1 MSDFT
6 GAPASHFRASDWAV
20 SDARAD
26 MMDTHRGMMD
36 THRDMMDTHRDMM
49 DTHGMLL
56 GLTEDAAYSDA
67 DYLDPNY
74 TDGEEPAAR
83 TRPSTRSR
91 SGEVTELEAQEVR
104 WFYREDKRNWK
115 PFVGHDSLKIEL
127 AHRTLCALRDARE
140 GVFEPED
147 SVCESVCEDAG
158 VEAVC
163 VRGGLYEVDVKGK
176 ECYPVYWNQQERI
189 PVMRAQ
195 WFTDG
200 TWLPLDEEDGDL
212 IEQEHLTKFR
222 GHRIEDSLE
231 TEGVSAAPESKEV
244 VHSVKLSRSHVDWH
258 SVDEVYLYSDAT
270 TSKIARTVTQKLG
283 FSKASSS
290 GTRLHRGYVEEAALE
305 DTPPAATH
313 IVFVVHGIGQK
324 MDQGRIIRNTSMMR
338 DAARK
343 MAEKHFSDRTTE
355 HVEFL
360 PVEWRS
366 KLSLDGDTVDTITP
380 DKVRGL
386 RDMLNSSAMDIM
398 YYTSPLY
405 RDEITRGLTSE
416 LNRLYTLF
424 CSRNPEFEEKG
435 RVSIVSHSLGCVIT
449 YDIITGWD
457 PVRLHHQEA
466 PVAVETDPLWRSS
479 HEQRLVEELH
489 LTRMRLR
496 GLEDQFQSLK
506 SSRNSPALKFK
517 VENFFC
523 MGSPLA
529 VFLALRGVRP
539 GSCRTQNHI
548 LPRSICNRLFNIFH
562 PTDPVAYRLEPLI
575 LKHYS
580 NVAPV
585 QIHWYN
591 TSSPAPYDEMRAVF
605 LTPLKECVSLSEGE
619 NTPSPCTSPPQQRR
633 VGESIT
639 NLGRASIMGA
649 ASIGKGIGG
658 ILFSRFS
665 RSSGQVGGAEE
676 EPVNSEVGPYE
687 TGGGA
692 NGEEGG
698 VTEAE
703 DKKEEKTEKEN
714 SMSQSTSTIMDN
726 TALLELD
733 RRIDFELREGLVES
747 RYWSAVTSHTGYWCS
762 YDVALFLLTFM
773 YREETRHGEGEDTAE
788 S

>member
-1 MSDFT
+1 MSDFS
-6 GAPASHFRASDWAV
+6 GAPQSHFRASDWAV
-20 SDARAD
+20 SDARV
-26 MMDTHRGMMD
+26 
-36 THRDMMDTHRDMM
+36 DMMDTHRDMM

-56 GLTEDAAYSDA
+56 GLSEDATYSDP
-67 DYLDPNY
+67 DYLNPNY
-74 TDGEEPAAR
+74 ADGDEPAAR

-127 AHRTLCALRDARE
+127 AYRTLCAQRDARA

-147 SVCESVCEDAG
+147 SVCECDCVCEG

-163 VRGGLYEVDVKGK
+163 VRGGLYEVDVREK
-176 ECYPVYWNQQERI
+176 ECYPVYWN
-189 PVMRAQ
+189 P
-195 WFTDG
+195 
-200 TWLPLDEEDGDL
+200 
-212 IEQEHLTKFR
+212 
-222 GHRIEDSLE
+222 
-231 TEGVSAAPESKEV
+231 
-244 VHSVKLSRSHVDWH
+244 
-258 SVDEVYLYSDAT
+258 
-270 TSKIARTVTQKLG
+270 
-283 FSKASSS
+283 SSS

-366 KLSLDGDTVDTITP
+366 KLALDGDTVDTITP

-405 RDEITRGLTSE
+405 RDEITRGLTFE

-424 CSRNPEFEEKG
+424 CSRNPEFEDQG
-435 RVSIVSHSLGCVIT
+435 QVSIVAHSLGCVIT

-457 PVRLHHQEA
+457 PVRIHHQEA
-466 PVAVETDPLWRSS
+466 AVTVETEPLCRSGR
-479 HEQRLVEELH
+479 EQRLVEELQ

-496 GLEDQFQSLK
+496 DLQDQFQSLK
-506 SSRNSPALKFK
+506 SSRNFPALKFK

-539 GSCRTQNHI
+539 GSCRSQDHI
-548 LPRSICNRLFNIFH
+548 LSRSICSRLFNIFH

-580 NVAPV
+580 NIAPV
-585 QIHWYN
+585 QIH
-591 TSSPAPYDEMRAVF
+591 
-605 LTPLKECVSLSEGE
+605 C
-619 NTPSPCTSPPQQRR
+619 
-633 VGESIT
+633 
-639 NLGRASIMGA
+639 
-649 ASIGKGIGG
+649 
-658 ILFSRFS
+658 
-665 RSSGQVGGAEE
+665 GQVGGAEE
-676 EPVNSEVGPYE
+676 EPINSEAGPYE
-687 TGGGA
+687 TEGGA
-692 NGEEGG
+692 NGEEGV
-698 VTEAE
+698 VTEATE
-703 DKKEEKTEKEN
+703 KMEEKTERDN
-714 SMSQSTSTIMDN
+714 SMSQSSSSVMDSSTLPEGG
-726 TALLELD
+726 AGGEPLLVGGDVTHRLLVLV
-733 RRIDFELREGLVES
+733 RRGSVSADVHVRRENNKQRRG
-747 RYWSAVTSHTGYWCS
+747 RN
-762 YDVALFLLTFM
+762 
-773 YREETRHGEGEDTAE
+773 R
-788 S
+788 